1 MRTRF
6 LMILPLLAPL
16 AILGCGDSGTTD
28 GSTTPPDA
36 AMKASND
43 LSSTADLSGPQPDLA
58 TTGDLVVVPGPDGG
72 VDGGSPFPA
81 PPTIGAQI
89 DRLGR
94 AGVNTALTDPFDT
107 LGGLNPP
114 VTVDGAKDAYNS
126 AADPFKWDILF
137 HTWIRGNLAILD
149 GLDGICGNQAGAN
162 MAKKD
167 ASRYDLLATALS
179 DDELY
184 VNTASGTCGQYLGVE
199 LAALGIVNTD
209 CGGRTPLE
217 NTIDLTYSLLAT
229 GMPSGV
235 SNGILKA
242 DGNAPPMP
250 LAFPFLGAA
259 N

>member
-36 AMKASND
+36 AMVKGDMPVKGD
-43 LSSTADLSGPQPDLA
+43 LATPADLA
-58 TTGDLVVVPGPDGG
+58 TTEDIGPLLTPDSGT
-72 VDGGSPFPA
+72 DAGSPFPA